1 MSMDVASVSIVKGDE
16 PIDMVVE
23 ALELIEAERAF
34 ASQDRILVKPNYINA
49 SHPSTG
55 NTTDARVIEG
65 TVKFLKQKG
74 YRNIVIGEGSGL
86 SDTTRAFKV
95 AGVDEV
101 ARRCGVELVDLNEDE
116 YVVVDVPNPLALK
129 KVRISKSAL
138 ESAIISVPKL
148 KLHRMAGVTLSLK
161 NLMGVVKP
169 KGQIHRH
176 LNEKIADLASVAR
189 PRLTVVDGIV
199 AGEGHETAGKP
210 VEMDLVIAGLDP
222 VAVDAV
228 GATVMGFDPLQA
240 KHIPLAAEKGL
251 GICDIDRIRIVGE
264 DMENVKRDFKRSFSS
279 HFMSRFA

>member
-1 MSMDVASVSIVKGDE
+1 MSVDVASVSIVKGDE
-16 PIDMVVE
+16 PVDVVAE
-23 ALELIEAERAF
+23 ALELIKAERAF
-34 ASQDRILVKPNYINA
+34 TSQDRILVKPNYIDA

-74 YRNIVIGEGSGL
+74 YGNIVIGEGSGL
-86 SDTTRAFKV
+86 SDTMRAFRV

-101 ARRCGVELVDLNEDE
+101 AGRLGVELIDLNEDE
-116 YVVVDVPNPLALK
+116 YVVIDVPDPLALK
-129 KVRISKSAL
+129 KVRISKTAL
-138 ESAIISVPKL
+138 ESAIVSVPKL

-169 KGQIHRH
+169 KGQIHRR

-210 VEMDLVIAGLDP
+210 VKMDLVIAGLDP

-228 GATVMGFDPLQA
+228 GATVMGVDLLQA
-240 KHIPLAAEKGL
+240 KHIPLAAGKGL
-251 GICDIDRIRIVGE
+251 GICDLDRIRIVGE
-264 DMENVKRDFKRSFSS
+264 EIRKVKKDFKRSFSS

>member
-1 MSMDVASVSIVKGDE
+1 MDVTSVSIVKGDE
-16 PIDMVVE
+16 PVDMVVE

-34 ASQDRILVKPNYINA
+34 TSQDRILVKPNYIDA

-74 YRNIVIGEGSGL
+74 YGNITIGEGSGL
-86 SDTTRAFKV
+86 SDTMRAYRV

-101 ARRCGVELVDLNEDE
+101 AKRWGVDLIDLNKDE
-116 YVVVDVPNPLALK
+116 YVVIDVPNPLALK
-129 KVRISKSAL
+129 KVRISKTAL
-138 ESAIISVPKL
+138 ECAIVSVPKL

-176 LNEKIADLASVAR
+176 LSERIADLASVVR
-189 PRLTVVDGIV
+189 PGLTVVDGIV
-199 AGEGHETAGKP
+199 AGEGHERAGKP
-210 VEMDLVIAGLDP
+210 VKMDLVIAGIDP
-222 VAVDAV
+222 VAVDTV
-228 GATVMGFDPLQA
+228 GATVMGFDPVKA

-251 GICDIDRIRIVGE
+251 GICDLAKIRVVGE
-264 DMENVKRDFKRSFSS
+264 PIEKVKKDFKPSFTS
-279 HFMSRFA
+279 HFMSRFS